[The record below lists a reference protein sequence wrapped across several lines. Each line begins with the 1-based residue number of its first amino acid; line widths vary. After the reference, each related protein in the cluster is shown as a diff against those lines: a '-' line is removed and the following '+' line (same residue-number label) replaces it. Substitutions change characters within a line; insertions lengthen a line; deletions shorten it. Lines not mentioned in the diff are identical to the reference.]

1 MTIATKNNAIIVKDG
16 KLAENCGCCGGW
28 YCYNN
33 CADFLCV
40 DAPTASV
47 TLAATDFL
55 ANAIY
60 RYAPE
65 NRFTGLPTYW
75 EKETKYF
82 KGSEINGT
90 HVLQRRNDLSSSTT
104 GVWDSSATF
113 WASCPVGGA
122 LQIVRR
128 QIRLTLSTAFQRN
141 WVLSV
146 PIVSYAWYTDDR
158 LSSAPTPTGFRTAGD
173 FSCDSLCN
181 RCFTENRQT
190 DLYAA
195 CNLQTGVISMNELG
209 RDPVSSFPV
218 QFAVGFRAQGWSSD
232 YFRQLEYASG
242 PLFTSWSVTS
252 VSIG

>member
-1 MTIATKNNAIIVKDG
+1 MPLATKNNAIIVKDG
-16 KLAENCGCCGGW
+16 KLAESCGCCGDW

-60 RYAPE
+60 KYAP
-65 NRFTGLPTYW
+65 NDVFTGLPTYW
-75 EKETKYF
+75 EKQTLYF

-113 WASCPVGGA
+113 WASCPVGG
-122 LQIVRR
+122 LRQIVRR
-128 QIRLTLSTAFQRN
+128 SIRLTLSTAFQRS

-146 PIVSYAWYTDDR
+146 PVVSYAWYTDDR

-173 FSCDSLCN
+173 FSCNSLCS
-181 RCFTENRQT
+181 RCFSNNEQI
-190 DLYAA
+190 DLNAG
-195 CNLQTGVISMNELG
+195 CNLRTGVVSMSTLSG
-209 RDPVSSFPV
+209 GDIFSFPV
-218 QFAVGFRAQGWSSD
+218 NLSVGFPAVGMSSD